1 MTELSI
7 TDAPAA
13 DVRSGIL
20 RAIDAYNERA
30 MGASGEFRLLVI
42 PLRDGA
48 GSMAGGLWGFT
59 WARWLFVELLVVPE
73 AMRGSGLGTRM
84 MRMAEAEARRR
95 GCVGIWLDTHSF
107 QARPFYERLG
117 YSVFATLADFPPGHA
132 KFYLM
137 KRLDRA

>member
-84 MRMAEAEARRR
+84 MQMAEAEARRR

-107 QARPFYERLG
+107 QARPFYEHLG